1 MWVEVVS
8 PPSMGAA
15 AGPVAHRC
23 RSQVLRLEVRPWL
36 GSLPAVG
43 GGFAALGTGW
53 RRVAGVSD
61 L

>member
-1 MWVEVVS
+1 MSLLPV
-8 PPSMGAA
+8 GTA